1 MTPPAASKVTRAQK
15 VLRTE
20 WHRTARDP
28 GALAFEIGHFQT
40 MDRWETLQV
49 YLDARDRTTAADIAR
64 VAQLYFVSDNLSVG
78 VARSRT
84 IRRPISEDGP

>member
-1 MTPPAASKVTRAQK
+1 MTPPDVGKVTRAQK

-40 MDRWETLQV
+40 MDRWETLHA
-49 YLDARDRTTAADIAR
+49 YLDARDDTTADDIAR
-64 VAQLYFVSDNLSVG
+64 VAQLYFVPDNRSVG

-84 IRRPISEDGP
+84 PRRPISEDGP